1 MLCLCES
8 ESDKGLCSRCYCA
21 SKNYISGARL
31 HFPLQPGRLG
41 SLVSSPKDRVSGESL
56 SKFKFVVSRLKIGF
70 QEEVQSA
77 TAAAS
82 HEEEIVWSQLL
93 LGSVHAMG
101 QVGTV
106 WL

>member
-1 MLCLCES
+1 MT
-8 ESDKGLCSRCYCA
+8 KGSAQDAIVRL
-21 SKNYISGARL
+21 KNYISGARL
-31 HFPLQPGRLG
+31 HVPLQPGRLG

-77 TAAAS
+77 TAAAA